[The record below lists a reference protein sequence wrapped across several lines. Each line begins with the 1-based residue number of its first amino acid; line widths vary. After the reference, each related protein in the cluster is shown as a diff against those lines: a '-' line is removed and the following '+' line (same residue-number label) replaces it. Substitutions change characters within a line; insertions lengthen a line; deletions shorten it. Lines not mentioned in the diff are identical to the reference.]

1 MSDTDPAQN
10 PVHPEPEPLGGGA
23 GDADRHDPVADG
35 TRDAVSDDPDQED
48 FVDRLDPGS
57 RPGQVKG

>member
-10 PVHPEPEPLGGGA
+10 PVRAEPEPLGGGA
-23 GDADRHDPVADG
+23 GDADRHEPSADG
-35 TRDAVSDDPDQED
+35 TRGVLTDDPNQQD
-48 FVDRLDPGS
+48 FVARLDPAS